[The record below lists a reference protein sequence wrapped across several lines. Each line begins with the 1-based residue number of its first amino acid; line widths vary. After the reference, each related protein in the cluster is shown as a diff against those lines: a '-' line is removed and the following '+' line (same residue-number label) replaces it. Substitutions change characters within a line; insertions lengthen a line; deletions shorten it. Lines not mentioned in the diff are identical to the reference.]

1 MKIALISCSKMKRD
15 HSCTAAELYSPSHL
29 FSLSYAYAQKVADKV
44 FILSA
49 KYGLVEEEDV
59 ISPYNLTLN
68 HFSKQMRKEWGQKV
82 LKQLKEKCILDED
95 AFIILTGKN
104 YYEELLPHLT
114 HNTIP
119 LGNLSLGQ
127 RLSKLTSLLSAEN
140 KPTVM
145 VKKELEW

>member
-68 HFSKQMRKEWGQKV
+68 NFFKTNAKRMGTKSFK
-82 LKQLKEKCILDED
+82 
-95 AFIILTGKN
+95 
-104 YYEELLPHLT
+104 
-114 HNTIP
+114 TIKREMH
-119 LGNLSLGQ
+119 S
-127 RLSKLTSLLSAEN
+127 R
-140 KPTVM
+140 
-145 VKKELEW
+145 